1 MTTASRLVS
10 LRHRQRR
17 CPLLPLLCTLLA
29 LAATADASTEDANL
43 ALKYRIYVLGL
54 PTVFDAALSVERTV
68 ADDQGSEKVVV
79 TSTLENWLVSNFHR
93 SELTLKDCRYR
104 PQRYHNYGFSPGW
117 RFDDTVEYDWDN
129 LQASYRGELQRP
141 GQKEGVYQEF
151 EHRLEDPATAGAYV
165 DKLSQVFVMGCHFDA
180 AEDDQPLL
188 LNYLDD
194 TLGRYRVR
202 VVQRGKMLRM
212 AGRDYATLQVQ
223 SAPFEA
229 TPGSIHR
236 RVNYWLV
243 PELGYLPALIKT
255 KLGSLPLTVK
265 LVDLVSVPVPVPAT
279 AYAPTPPQ

>member
-1 MTTASRLVS
+1 M
-10 LRHRQRR
+10 
-17 CPLLPLLCTLLA
+17 LLLSMLLA
-29 LAATADASTEDANL
+29 PRLAATTDASIEEANL
-43 ALKYRIYVLGL
+43 VLKYRVYVLGL

-68 ADDQGSEKVVV
+68 ADDQGNEKVVL
-79 TSTLENWLVSNFHR
+79 TSNLQNWLARNFHR
-93 SELTLKDCRYR
+93 SELTLNDCRYR

-117 RFDDTVEYDWDN
+117 RFDDTVEYDWDT

-141 GQKEGVYQEF
+141 GQREAVYQEF
-151 EHRLEDPATAGAYV
+151 EHRLDDPARVGAYV

-180 AEDDQPLL
+180 AADDRPLL

-202 VVQRGKMLRM
+202 VVQRGKVVRV
-212 AGRDYATLQVQ
+212 AGRDYTTLQVQ

-265 LVDLVSVPVPVPAT
+265 LVDLVPVPE
-279 AYAPTPPQ
+279 Q